1 MDVSFFYRLCS
12 TKRRPKI
19 SFRKYTEYRRQR
31 CVSTRTDQA
40 LSSRRVTNE
49 TAVVKSWGVGSGSK
63 SNTICDVL
71 SLLPC
76 GPQRLCGFSKQIEQT
91 NKVSGMMQ
99 GGAAVVC

>member
-1 MDVSFFYRLCS
+1 M
-12 TKRRPKI
+12 
-19 SFRKYTEYRRQR
+19 
-31 CVSTRTDQA
+31 
-40 LSSRRVTNE
+40 
-49 TAVVKSWGVGSGSK
+49 GSGSK

-76 GPQRLCGFSKQIEQT
+76 GPQRLCGFSKKIEQT